1 MRPNVLWFAAG
12 IATMWILS
20 TVSTW
25 NNVEQISGL
34 LVSCRAD
41 RIKEMA
47 IVTKHLSDVV
57 SALPIPPDDIAQ
69 AHLNTFKNRTR
80 YLAGDRGAR

>member
-1 MRPNVLWFAAG
+1 MIPNVPWFAAG

-20 TVSTW
+20 TISTW

-34 LVSCRAD
+34 LISCRAD
-41 RIKEMA
+41 KIKEMA

-57 SALPIPPDDIAQ
+57 SALPIPPDDMAQ
-69 AHLNTFKNRTR
+69 AHLNMFKNRTR
-80 YLAGDRGAR
+80 YLAGDGVAR